1 MVIKNSAGDKRS
13 SNNRSTVRR
22 SSLPPSMDSN
32 DSTRRS
38 TTSLGIHDSRARPRS
53 SMITNQSSN
62 DKRQQQASH
71 SQYLQ
76 ERRSSGMGS
85 FQRTNYPKSNASSSL
100 RLPNNSRIGHDHDH
114 WNEYD
119 SYKLS
124 KTEMERYHSN
134 SYVMKSKEIYEK
146 EKEKAIRE
154 ACRLAADSRNRGNS
168 GTIRRSRKPVAPPRP
183 SRSDVSRAS
192 QTA

>member
-1 MVIKNSAGDKRS
+1 MVIKNSLGDKRSSSSSSS

-22 SSLPPSMDSN
+22 SSLPSNMDSN
-32 DSTRRS
+32 DSQRRS
-38 TTSLGIHDSRARPRS
+38 NTSLGIHDSRARPRS
-53 SMITNQSSN
+53 SKITNQSSN
-62 DKRQQQASH
+62 DKRQQQQQVSH
-71 SQYLQ
+71 SQYLN

-85 FQRTNYPKSNASSSL
+85 FQQHSNYPSIEN
-100 RLPNNSRIGHDHDH
+100 DH
-114 WNEYD
+114 WDEYD

-124 KTEMERYHSN
+124 KSEMERYNSN

-154 ACRLAADSRNRGNS
+154 ACKLATDSRNRGNS
-168 GTIRRSRKPVAPPRP
+168 GTMIRRSRKPVVPPRP
-183 SRSDVSRAS
+183 SRTDVSRAS